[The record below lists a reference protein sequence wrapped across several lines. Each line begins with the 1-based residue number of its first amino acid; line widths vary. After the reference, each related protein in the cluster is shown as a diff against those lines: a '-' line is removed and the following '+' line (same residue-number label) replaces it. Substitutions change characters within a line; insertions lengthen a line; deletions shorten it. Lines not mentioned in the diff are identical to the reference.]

1 MSKTMPFIPP
11 GSTLGV
17 LGGGQLGRMFTT
29 AARTMGYNVIVLD
42 PDPHSPAADFANE
55 HICASFTDRTA
66 LETLGKKCAA
76 ITTEF
81 ENVDAGSMEFLA
93 QLCPVRPSG
102 KSVAI
107 AQNRIREKS
116 FLRDN
121 GLGTA
126 PFAAIHSKE
135 DLGQAIRMIGT
146 PALLKTSQFGYD
158 GKGQATINSLQDAMT
173 AFEQMGGKPCV
184 LEQRLQ
190 LKTEISVVV
199 ARDIHGNTVAY
210 PAAENSH
217 VNGIL
222 DISIV
227 PARISSALSQ
237 QANLVAQEVAKKLD
251 YCGVMAVE
259 FFVVEGD
266 QLLVNEIAPRPHN
279 SGHYTMDACLTS
291 QFDQQVRAMCGLPL
305 GDPRLLSPVAMVNI
319 LGNAWPVTGNPPW
332 EAILNES
339 RAKLHLYGKKEARTG
354 RKMGHFTCLG
364 SSASVAAE
372 LALSLQRKLQ
382 PHVTR

>member
-1 MSKTMPFIPP
+1 MAANNLILPP
-11 GSTLGV
+11 ATLGM
-17 LGGGQLGRMFTT
+17 LGGGQLGRMFAS

-55 HICASFTDRTA
+55 HICAAFTDRVA
-66 LETLGKKCAA
+66 LEKLGKACAA

-93 QLCPVRPSG
+93 QFCPVRPSG
-102 KSVAI
+102 KAVSI
-107 AQNRIREKS
+107 AQNRIREKT

-121 GLGTA
+121 GFETA
-126 PFAAIHSKE
+126 PFAAINSKA
-135 DLGQAIRMIGT
+135 DIAPNLQKIGT
-146 PALLKTSQFGYD
+146 PALLKISQFGYD
-158 GKGQATINSLQDAMT
+158 GKGQATVNNLQEAIT
-173 AFEQMGGKPCV
+173 AFEQMGSQPCV

-199 ARDIHGNTVAY
+199 ACDVNGHTVAY
-210 PAAENSH
+210 PAAENTH

-227 PARISSALSQ
+227 PAQVSETLAQ
-237 QANLVAQEVAKKLD
+237 QATRAAQQVAQKLD

-259 FFVVEGD
+259 FFIVEGER
-266 QLLVNEIAPRPHN
+266 LLVNEIAPRPHN
-279 SGHYTMDACLTS
+279 SGHYTLDACLTS

-305 GDPRLLSPVAMVNI
+305 GDTRLLSPVAMVNI
-319 LGNAWPVTGNPPW
+319 LGDAWPANGEPAWNAVLDEP
-332 EAILNES
+332 
-339 RAKLHLYGKKEARTG
+339 RAKLHLYGKKEARIG

-364 SSASVAAE
+364 NSAKEAAE
-372 LALSLQRKLQ
+372 LALALQNRLQ
-382 PHVTR
+382 PHVKK